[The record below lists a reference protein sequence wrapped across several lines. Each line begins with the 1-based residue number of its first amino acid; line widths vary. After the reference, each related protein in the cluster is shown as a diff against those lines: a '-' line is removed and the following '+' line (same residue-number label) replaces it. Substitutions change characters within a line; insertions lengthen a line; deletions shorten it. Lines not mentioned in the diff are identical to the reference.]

1 MFLESSLE
9 ASICA
14 GVSVT
19 LAFLVLADFIS
30 FAYARYKERYL
41 KEAAV
46 ELDDVLLQLPAN
58 RILDVSLAISLIAG
72 FLTVA
77 IFASASD
84 NFSWSKAFILAAIIA
99 VATFPMPRF
108 FLKHLKKQRLIK
120 FNEQL
125 EDALGSMSSALKA
138 GFSINQ
144 AIESVATENKHPIS
158 IEFRLLMQEIRLG
171 VPLER
176 ALDNLSKRM
185 CSDDFELVAT
195 AIITA
200 RQTGGELTTIF
211 DRLAGLIRERARING
226 KLRAMTAQ
234 GKLQATIIG
243 IMPVLLLFMM
253 SYVAPAAMDAFF
265 NSIIGILSMVAAA
278 FLIICGFLMIR
289 KITTIDI

>member
-138 GFSINQ
+138 GFSINP
-144 AIESVATENKHPIS
+144 AIE
-158 IEFRLLMQEIRLG
+158 
-171 VPLER
+171 
-176 ALDNLSKRM
+176 
-185 CSDDFELVAT
+185 
-195 AIITA
+195 
-200 RQTGGELTTIF
+200 
-211 DRLAGLIRERARING
+211 
-226 KLRAMTAQ
+226 
-234 GKLQATIIG
+234 
-243 IMPVLLLFMM
+243 
-253 SYVAPAAMDAFF
+253 
-265 NSIIGILSMVAAA
+265 
-278 FLIICGFLMIR
+278 
-289 KITTIDI
+289 

>member
-1 MFLESSLE
+1 M
-9 ASICA
+9 
-14 GVSVT
+14 
-19 LAFLVLADFIS
+19 LVGI
-30 FAYARYKERYL
+30 
-41 KEAAV
+41 
-46 ELDDVLLQLPAN
+46 
-58 RILDVSLAISLIAG
+58 
-72 FLTVA
+72 
-77 IFASASD
+77 
-84 NFSWSKAFILAAIIA
+84 IIA
-99 VATFPMPRF
+99 IVAFPMPRLY
-108 FLKHLKKQRLIK
+108 LKHLKKQRLIK

-144 AIESVATENKHPIS
+144 AIETIAAEDKRSIS

-176 ALDNLSKRM
+176 ALENLNVRM
-185 CSDDFELVAT
+185 GSDDFELVAT

-200 RQTGGELTTIF
+200 RQTGGELTAIF

-243 IMPVLLLFMM
+243 VMPLFLLIMM
-253 SYVAPAAMDAFF
+253 SYAAPTAMDAFF
-265 NSIIGILSMVAAA
+265 SSIVGIMSMIAAA
-278 FLIICGFLMIR
+278 IMVTIGYLVIR